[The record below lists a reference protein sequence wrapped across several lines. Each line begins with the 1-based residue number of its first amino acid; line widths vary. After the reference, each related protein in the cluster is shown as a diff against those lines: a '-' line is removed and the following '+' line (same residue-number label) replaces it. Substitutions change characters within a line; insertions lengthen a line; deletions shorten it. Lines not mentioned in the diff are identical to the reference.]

1 MRKRYSTITYE
12 ERGDLIPPCPSC
24 GTSLDKIC
32 YKRARSVV
40 VARRIYFCPECLHA
54 LPISY
59 EV

>member
-1 MRKRYSTITYE
+1 MSKKYAAIKYE
-12 ERGDLIPPCPSC
+12 ERGDLTPFCPSC
-24 GTSLDKIC
+24 DAALERIY

-40 VARRIYFCPECLHA
+40 VGRRIYFCPDCLHA

>member
-1 MRKRYSTITYE
+1 MMERYSKITYE
-12 ERGDLIPPCPSC
+12 ERGDLVPLCPSC
-24 GTSLDKIC
+24 DASLDRIF